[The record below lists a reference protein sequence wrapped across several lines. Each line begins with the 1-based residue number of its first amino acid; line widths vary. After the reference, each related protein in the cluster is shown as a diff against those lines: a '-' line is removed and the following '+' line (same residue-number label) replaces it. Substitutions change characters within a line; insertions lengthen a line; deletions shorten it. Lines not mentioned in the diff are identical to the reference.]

1 MSISISSILN
11 SDRFHIYYFE
21 LAAELIQFDLKSAR
35 MSNNEELHDECQHE
49 HVFERLAKRYV
60 QPGNDG
66 YVGAADG
73 EYCIDDLRYFGS
85 LKNSRH
91 VITHFFCGLIT
102 VGFGL
107 VVVIKQTFRYFLLTG

>member
-1 MSISISSILN
+1 
-11 SDRFHIYYFE
+11 
-21 LAAELIQFDLKSAR
+21 

-73 EYCIDDLRYFGS
+73 EYCINDLRYFGS

-107 VVVIKQTFRYFLLTG
+107 VVVIKQTFRYAAYGMLNKIIT